1 MGEEEKIM
9 ERIPVTFDRDAFEQ
23 AVEAGL
29 PETEEVDTEFIFCE
43 EGIPRAAITFSVRL
57 PDGTSARATVVVPR
71 MWMVKAATQI
81 TDKYGRFR

>member
-1 MGEEEKIM
+1 M
-9 ERIPVTFDRDAFEQ
+9 ERIPVTSDRAAFEQ
-23 AVEAGL
+23 AVESGL
-29 PETEEVDTEFIFCE
+29 PKTEEVDTEFIFID

-57 PDGTSARATVVVPR
+57 PDGTSARATAVIPR